1 MNPTEIRQ
9 RVLPVLQDC
18 FGVAAEFVLDDVM
31 AAIPQSSAFD
41 QRLFL
46 FAFQTALRREIPPG
60 TPPDPIV
67 NAALKALGAS

>member
-9 RVLPVLQDC
+9 RVLPVLQDY

-41 QRLFL
+41 QR
-46 FAFQTALRREIPPG
+46 AFPVCLPG
-60 TPPDPIV
+60 RLAPRDPARH
-67 NAALKALGAS
+67 AA

>member
-9 RVLPVLQDC
+9 RVLPVLQDY

-46 FAFQTALRREIPPG
+46 FAFQARLAPR
-60 TPPDPIV
+60 DPARH
-67 NAALKALGAS
+67 AA